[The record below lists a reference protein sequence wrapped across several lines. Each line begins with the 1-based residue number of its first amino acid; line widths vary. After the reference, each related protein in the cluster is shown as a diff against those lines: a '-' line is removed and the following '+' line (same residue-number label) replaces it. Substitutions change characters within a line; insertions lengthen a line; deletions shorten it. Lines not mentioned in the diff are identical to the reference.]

1 MRRFNFEDF
10 RRHSGS
16 SFDSPRR
23 RAARGR
29 PEDVAGRRLAVVLV
43 WSVLGVGL
51 VLSLLL
57 LFGPPGGRPSVAQA
71 GTAPAERR
79 PVVTVAPARPAPAG
93 WGLALPYLHV
103 EVHVRLDRPRPPV
116 RVPAAAVLH
125 RLGETQVAVVGP
137 DGALRYR
144 TVRLGRPLGQEVEV
158 VAGLR
163 PDDAVVTDMPA
174 GLRDGTTV
182 RTAPASGETGS

>member
-1 MRRFNFEDF
+1 MRI
-10 RRHSGS
+10 
-16 SFDSPRR
+16 
-23 RAARGR
+23 
-29 PEDVAGRRLAVVLV
+29 
-43 WSVLGVGL
+43 
-51 VLSLLL
+51 
-57 LFGPPGGRPSVAQA
+57 
-71 GTAPAERR
+71 
-79 PVVTVAPARPAPAG
+79 
-93 WGLALPYLHV
+93 
-103 EVHVRLDRPRPPV
+103 
-116 RVPAAAVLH
+116 PAAAVLH

-137 DGALRYR
+137 DGALRYH